1 MMANYGNFNINKRKK
16 GKKIIT
22 AAIIIVVIFAAAL
35 LFIGIIAGSDGEKM
49 EYVSSVVEENT
60 RLKMQISELNDT
72 INKMQTTIDDLNA
85 QLAARPTPEPTPYT
99 APDAAVPTASPQGNI
114 SPRGSL
120 RQ

>member
-1 MMANYGNFNINKRKK
+1 MANYGNLNINKRKK
-16 GKKIIT
+16 GRKIMV
-22 AAIIIVVIFAAAL
+22 AAIVLVVILAAAL
-35 LFIGIIAGSDGEKM
+35 MFIGIVAGSDGEKM

-72 INKMQTTIDDLNA
+72 ITKMQTTIDDLNA
-85 QLAARPTPEPTPYT
+85 QLAARPTPIPTPPA
-99 APDAAVPTASPQGNI
+99 APDTVIPTEPPQGNI